1 MGWVRRSVSFARS
14 KTQYPDLMP
23 GQPQFNNL
31 PSLAVNCGKVMN
43 TQSASSPVALL
54 READA
59 RMAQALGNFFQRSR
73 IPIQDAILRAMAAQ
87 PAPSVTAIGQT
98 CLDWLN
104 AHPDVLSTTFAEQ
117 FRHRLARPETFAQR
131 HDGRPAE
138 LQLLD
143 DDALRRQLVEAKT
156 ATLLTEALRAEMLLL
171 FGRVQAMRRAAAE
184 DPDRADGYGPHQ
196 IVRALSRAL
205 DALEIDSA
213 CGTFLLQ
220 CVAAPLLDTLKH
232 TYAAL
237 NQFLEAQGIRELFA
251 PAAPPA
257 AASLQ
262 RAATDAGQDVLAHIQ
277 SVAARA
283 GEAAP
288 AGTLPPVGGTLLPDM
303 PRRLLD
309 RLADWQAPLSSPPYA
324 PPAGEAAT
332 LALRQLQQQSRH
344 AGTAAFD
351 LAILDALAGLFEYI
365 LDDPGISSRY
375 KAEIAHLQIPALRV
389 ALASPDF
396 FSDDRHPARQLIDL
410 LGLFSRRFPEH
421 HPSHLPALEQIQA
434 ACAAILDD
442 PDHAAEAFAQAH
454 GRLAAWLA
462 DADADIEAGLAS
474 DVMHLEQI
482 ERQELGT
489 LLALENL
496 HDLTERYP
504 APESVLRRLENAWVP
519 HMTSLYV
526 AEAGEGPGWRAAC
539 ATLLQLFLSLQ
550 APGSDAEREDRLQ
563 SIPRINAE
571 LRRGLLAQE
580 AAPAQLKDF
589 FSAITLTQEYWIRP
603 AGGRQEAVVSAFAP
617 RHASPEGI
625 ESLTRQ
631 LPAPPNDPI
640 LQQAQQLLE
649 GDWVDFD
656 PPFEGLATARVA
668 WVGVHGYLLFCD
680 SAGEQRFSLDCDQL
694 AAKIRAGHA
703 QVPEQSLTRKAMLRL
718 KTHLSTDS
726 G

>member
-1 MGWVRRSVSFARS
+1 
-14 KTQYPDLMP
+14 MP
-23 GQPQFNNL
+23 GLPQFNNL
-31 PSLAVNCGKVMN
+31 PSLAVNCSKAMN
-43 TQSASSPVALL
+43 TQSASSPAALL

-59 RMAQALGNFFQRSR
+59 RMTQALDNFFQRSR

-87 PAPSVTAIGQT
+87 PAPSTAAIGQT

-104 AHPDVLSTTFAEQ
+104 GRPDVLSTAFAEQ
-117 FRHRLARPETFAQR
+117 FRLHLARPETFAR
-131 HDGRPAE
+131 PHDGRPAE

-143 DDALRRQLVEAKT
+143 DDALKRQLAEAKT
-156 ATLLTEALRAEMLLL
+156 AALLTEALRAEMLLL
-171 FGRVQAMRRAAAE
+171 FGRVQAIRRAASE

-196 IVRALSRAL
+196 VVRALSRAL
-205 DALEIDSA
+205 DALKIDSA
-213 CGTFLLQ
+213 CGTFLLER
-220 CVAAPLLDTLKH
+220 VAVPLLDTLKH

-237 NQFLEAQGIRELFA
+237 NQFLEAQGIRGLF
-251 PAAPPA
+251 APPA
-257 AASLQ
+257 APAAASP
-262 RAATDAGQDVLAHIQ
+262 RTTATAAGRDVLAHIQ

-288 AGTLPPVGGTLLPDM
+288 AGTSPSAGGTPLPDM
-303 PRRLLD
+303 PHRLLD
-309 RLADWQAPLSSPPYA
+309 RLADWQASLSSLPHA

-410 LGLFSRRFPEH
+410 LGLFSRRFPEYD
-421 HPSHLPALEQIQA
+421 PSHLPALEQIRA

-442 PDHAAEAFAQAH
+442 PGHAAEAFAHAH

-474 DVMHLEQI
+474 DVLHLEQI

-496 HDLTERYP
+496 HDLTERHP
-504 APESVLRRLENAWVP
+504 APESILRRLENAWVP
-519 HMTSLYV
+519 HMASLYV

-550 APGSDAEREDRLQ
+550 VPGSDAEREDRLQ

-571 LRRGLLAQE
+571 LRRGLLAQG
-580 AAPAQLKDF
+580 ATPAQLKDF
-589 FSAITLTQEYWIRP
+589 FSAITMTQEYWVRP
-603 AGGRQEAVVSAFAP
+603 SGEPQDAVVSSFAP
-617 RHASPEGI
+617 RHAAREGI

-631 LPAPPNDPI
+631 LPAAPPNDPI

-649 GDWVDFD
+649 GDWVDFA

-680 SAGEQRFSLDCDQL
+680 SAGEQRFSLDCDRL
-694 AAKIRAGHA
+694 AAEIRAGRA
-703 QVPEQSLTRKAMLRL
+703 QIPEQSLTRKAMLRL
-718 KTHLSTDS
+718 KTYLAADA

>member
-1 MGWVRRSVSFARS
+1 
-14 KTQYPDLMP
+14 
-23 GQPQFNNL
+23 
-31 PSLAVNCGKVMN
+31 MN
-43 TQSASSPVALL
+43 TQSASSFPAALL

-59 RMAQALGNFFQRSR
+59 RMTQALDNFFQRSR

-87 PAPSVTAIGQT
+87 PAPSTTAIGQT

-104 AHPDVLSTTFAEQ
+104 AHPDVLSTAFAEQ
-117 FRHRLARPETFAQR
+117 FRQNLARPETFAR
-131 HDGRPAE
+131 PHDGRPTE

-143 DDALRRQLVEAKT
+143 DDTLKRQLAEAKT
-156 ATLLTEALRAEMLLL
+156 AALLTETLRAEMLLL
-171 FGRVQAMRRAAAE
+171 FGRVQAMRRAASE
-184 DPDRADGYGPHQ
+184 DMDRADGYGPHQ
-196 IVRALSRAL
+196 VVRALSRAL
-205 DALEIDSA
+205 DAQGIDSA

-220 CVAAPLLDTLKH
+220 CTTTPLLDTLKH

-237 NQFLEAQGIRELFA
+237 NQFLDAQGIRGLF
-251 PAAPPA
+251 APPA
-257 AASLQ
+257 APAAASP
-262 RAATDAGQDVLAHIQ
+262 RAAATTDAGQGVLAHIQ

-283 GEAAP
+283 SEVAP
-288 AGTLPPVGGTLLPDM
+288 SGTLPPAGGTPLPDM

-309 RLADWQAPLSSPPYA
+309 RLTDWQAPLSSIPCA
-324 PPAGEAAT
+324 SPAGETAT

-344 AGTAAFD
+344 AGTGAFD
-351 LAILDALAGLFEYI
+351 LAVLDALAALFEYI
-365 LDDPGISSRY
+365 LDDPGISPRY

-421 HPSHLPALEQIQA
+421 NPSHLPALEQIQA

-442 PDHAAEAFAQAH
+442 PGHAAEAFAHAH

-462 DADADIEAGLAS
+462 DADAHIEAGLAS

-519 HMTSLYV
+519 HMASLYV

-550 APGSDAEREDRLQ
+550 APGSDAAREDRLQ

-580 AAPAQLKDF
+580 ATPAQLKDF
-589 FSAITLTQEYWIRP
+589 FSAITATQECWIRP
-603 AGGRQEAVVSAFAP
+603 AGGQQDAVASAFAP
-617 RHASPEGI
+617 RHASLGGI

-631 LPAPPNDPI
+631 LPAAPPNDPI
-640 LQQAQQLLE
+640 LQQAQQLQE

-656 PPFEGLATARVA
+656 PPFEGQATARVA

-694 AAKIRAGHA
+694 AAEIRAGRA
-703 QVPEQSLTRKAMLRL
+703 QIPEQSLTRKAMLRL
-718 KTHLSTDS
+718 KTHLAADA

>member
-1 MGWVRRSVSFARS
+1 
-14 KTQYPDLMP
+14 
-23 GQPQFNNL
+23 
-31 PSLAVNCGKVMN
+31 MN
-43 TQSASSPVALL
+43 TQPAAASPAALL

-59 RMAQALGNFFQRSR
+59 RMTQALDNFFQRSR

-87 PAPSVTAIGQT
+87 PVPSTAAIGQT

-104 AHPDVLSTTFAEQ
+104 AHPDVLSTAFAEQ
-117 FRHRLARPETFAQR
+117 FRQHLARPETFARR

-138 LQLLD
+138 LQLLG

-171 FGRVQAMRRAAAE
+171 FGRVQAMRRAASE

-196 IVRALSRAL
+196 VVRALSRAL
-205 DALEIDSA
+205 DALGIESA
-213 CGTFLLQ
+213 CGTFLLER
-220 CVAAPLLDTLKH
+220 VTAPLLDTLRH
-232 TYAAL
+232 TYTAL
-237 NQFLEAQGIRELFA
+237 NQFLEAQGIRGLLA
-251 PAAPPA
+251 PAT
-257 AASLQ
+257 ASPQ
-262 RAATDAGQDVLAHIQ
+262 RAATDAEQDVLAHIQ

-288 AGTLPPVGGTLLPDM
+288 AGTLPPAGGTPLPDM

-309 RLADWQAPLSSPPYA
+309 RLAAWQASLSLPPHA
-324 PPAGEAAT
+324 TPAGEAAT

-344 AGTAAFD
+344 TGTAAFD

-365 LDDPGISSRY
+365 LDDHGISSRY

-421 HPSHLPALEQIQA
+421 NPSHLPALEQIQA

-442 PDHAAEAFAQAH
+442 PGHAAEAFAHAH

-462 DADADIEAGLAS
+462 DADADADIEADLAS
-474 DVMHLEQI
+474 DVMHLEHI

-496 HDLTERYP
+496 HDLTERHP
-504 APESVLRRLENAWVP
+504 APESVLRRLESAWVP
-519 HMTSLYV
+519 HMASLYV

-550 APGSDAEREDRLQ
+550 APDSDAVREDRLQ

-571 LRRGLLAQE
+571 LRRGLLAQG
-580 AAPAQLKDF
+580 ATPAQLKDF
-589 FSAITLTQEYWIRP
+589 FSAITVTQEYWIRP
-603 AGGRQEAVVSAFAP
+603 AGGTQGAAASAFAP
-617 RHASPEGI
+617 RPASREEI

-631 LPAPPNDPI
+631 LSAAPPNDPA

-703 QVPEQSLTRKAMLRL
+703 RVPEQSLTRKAMLRL
-718 KTHLSTDS
+718 KTHLSADS